1 MGQPGKLVS
10 TLIQTC
16 VPLCGRGR
24 QVAQALTLAC
34 ALCWGTL
41 NAVSAAVPSEVGWE
55 TLASGL
61 AVTLWNPAE
70 VCPDVPGLVMLR
82 IDPERFRFSV
92 HQYREVGVPVPL
104 TIQEWQRRT
113 DAYVVFNAGLFRE
126 DYSYLGLLY
135 KEGRPL
141 GGRRHHTW
149 QGLFVAEPADRS
161 LRKARVLDL
170 AFDQFPEEAPPYREA
185 AQSLM
190 LLDRTGKLRVK
201 DSGKRAYQTVVG
213 ESGEGAILVI
223 KSVAAVSL
231 HQLADCLR
239 NQFPSI
245 RQAMAMDGGS
255 SSDVMASPDLLHA
268 VKESRGQT
276 EWRTLLSGTNGV
288 HIGLP
293 AVISI
298 TPRMTGRATTAGSM
312 R

>member
-1 MGQPGKLVS
+1 
-10 TLIQTC
+10 
-16 VPLCGRGR
+16 
-24 QVAQALTLAC
+24 
-34 ALCWGTL
+34 
-41 NAVSAAVPSEVGWE
+41 
-55 TLASGL
+55 
-61 AVTLWNPAE
+61 
-70 VCPDVPGLVMLR
+70 
-82 IDPERFRFSV
+82 
-92 HQYREVGVPVPL
+92 
-104 TIQEWQRRT
+104 
-113 DAYVVFNAGLFRE
+113 
-126 DYSYLGLLY
+126 
-135 KEGRPL
+135 
-141 GGRRHHTW
+141 
-149 QGLFVAEPADRS
+149 
-161 LRKARVLDL
+161 LDL
-170 AFDQFPEEAPPYREA
+170 AFDPFPEDRPPYREA

-268 VKESRGQT
+268 LKESQGQS

-293 AVISI
+293 AVIGI
-298 TPRMTGRATTAGSM
+298 TPRTTGRATTAGSM

>member
-1 MGQPGKLVS
+1 MLLG
-10 TLIQTC
+10 
-16 VPLCGRGR
+16 GRGR
-24 QVAQALTLAC
+24 RLLQGFFAAWTLWAAGFPTASSASLT
-34 ALCWGTL
+34 
-41 NAVSAAVPSEVGWE
+41 EVGWE
-55 TLASGL
+55 GLASGL
-61 AVTLWNPAE
+61 AVKVWNPADS
-70 VCPDVPGLVMLR
+70 CPDVPALLMLR

-92 HQYREVGVPVPL
+92 HQYREEGLPAPL

-149 QGLFVAEPADRS
+149 QGLFVAEPADHS
-161 LRKARVLDL
+161 SRKARVLDL
-170 AFDQFPEEAPPYREA
+170 AFDPFPEDRPPYREA

-268 VKESRGQT
+268 LKESQGQS

-293 AVISI
+293 AVIGI
-298 TPRMTGRATTAGSM
+298 TPRTTGRATTAGSM